1 MPDFRIN
8 PRSSARHG
16 CSSLEA
22 EEEDPRLE
30 RSCLEEEHEHE
41 LGINERSRSSQPRR
55 PPPTACTTTT
65 TTPRPLAPGAPPR
78 EASYAAPRPL
88 APGVPPREASCAR
101 GEDAT
106 TLLPPWMTG
115 IVAAASFPSSEVFFW
130 LFVFWKRSGLRRAVE
145 ESCLRRRLAEEACLC
160 RQLVGNQYEACLPRC
175 ATGRE
180 SRGGGRKLGGGG
192 VAEAEPREESW
203 WWR

>member
-1 MPDFRIN
+1 
-8 PRSSARHG
+8 
-16 CSSLEA
+16 
-22 EEEDPRLE
+22 LE

-115 IVAAASFPSSEVFFW
+115 IVAAASFPSSEVFF
-130 LFVFWKRSGLRRAVE
+130 LAFCVLEAQ
-145 ESCLRRRLAEEACLC
+145 RLAESSGGILLASSAC
-160 RQLVGNQYEACLPRC
+160 
-175 ATGRE
+175 
-180 SRGGGRKLGGGG
+180 RGGLLVPATCG
-192 VAEAEPREESW
+192 ESI
-203 WWR
+203 